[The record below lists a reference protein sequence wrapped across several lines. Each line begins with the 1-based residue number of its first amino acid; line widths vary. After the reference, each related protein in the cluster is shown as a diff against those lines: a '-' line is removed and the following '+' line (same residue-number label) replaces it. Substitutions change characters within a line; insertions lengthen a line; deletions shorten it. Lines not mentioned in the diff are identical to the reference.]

1 MLGLT
6 VGCRI
11 WCVLPSAAVVLDSV
25 ASFGYRE
32 PKGVTVGV
40 FVLILSTIKCIRI
53 WVLCR
58 IRTDMIWHDI
68 RSEVGLHD
76 C

>member
-32 PKGVTVGV
+32 PKGVTVVV
-40 FVLILSTIKCIRI
+40 FVLILSTLKCII
-53 WVLCR
+53 
-58 IRTDMIWHDI
+58 
-68 RSEVGLHD
+68 
-76 C
+76 

>member
-1 MLGLT
+1 MF
-6 VGCRI
+6 
-11 WCVLPSAAVVLDSV
+11 LPSASVVLDSV

-32 PKGVTVGV
+32 PKGVTVVV
-40 FVLILSTIKCIRI
+40 FVLILSTLKCIIRI

-58 IRTDMIWHDI
+58 IRTDMIWHDN